1 MYTKDFY
8 AKKNK
13 KNCLI
18 IKLLPFFIFL
28 SFPLNAHTFTGMVGF
43 YDGLS
48 HPVLGLDHFLAM
60 VSVGIIS
67 AQIGGRAIWT
77 VPSIFVSLMLIGGML
92 GMIIEVNSLDTETIF
107 SSNITLVIEL
117 GIIFS
122 VILLG
127 LAIAIQKR
135 FSISIIMIFVSLF
148 GLCHG
153 LAHGMEIPWAANPIL
168 FALGF
173 SFGTATLH
181 LFGVGIGL
189 VSFKSNLSNIL
200 LRFTGIIFAI
210 YGVYLLIPLN

>member
-1 MYTKDFY
+1 MFFKTILLISLLTYT
-8 AKKNK
+8 NP
-13 KNCLI
+13 
-18 IKLLPFFIFL
+18 LL
-28 SFPLNAHTFTGMVGF
+28 AHTFTGMNGF

-127 LAIAIQKR
+127 LAIAIKN
-135 FSISIIMIFVSLF
+135 VSR
-148 GLCHG
+148 
-153 LAHGMEIPWAANPIL
+153 
-168 FALGF
+168 
-173 SFGTATLH
+173 
-181 LFGVGIGL
+181 L
-189 VSFKSNLSNIL
+189 V
-200 LRFTGIIFAI
+200 
-210 YGVYLLIPLN
+210 

>member
-1 MYTKDFY
+1 M
-8 AKKNK
+8 AK
-13 KNCLI
+13 I
-18 IKLLPFFIFL
+18 IFLFIFL
-28 SFPLNAHTFTGMVGF
+28 FVLPAQSHTFTGMVGY

-92 GMIIEVNSLDTETIF
+92 GMIIEINSLDTETIF

-135 FSISIIMIFVSLF
+135 FSISIILIF
-148 GLCHG
+148 
-153 LAHGMEIPWAANPIL
+153 ETIAALIL
-168 FALGF
+168 
-173 SFGTATLH
+173 H
-181 LFGVGIGL
+181 
-189 VSFKSNLSNIL
+189 
-200 LRFTGIIFAI
+200 
-210 YGVYLLIPLN
+210 YC

>member
-127 LAIAIQKR
+127 LAIAIQKS
-135 FSISIIMIFVSLF
+135 FSINIIMIFVSLF

-173 SFGTATLH
+173 SLGTATLH